1 MHELIT
7 LIIDFI
13 GDVMAIIDLLKLIV
27 LAIVQGISEILP
39 ISSSGHLIICQ
50 DLLGMDISN
59 MSLAIFL
66 HIGSLLAVMLYYR
79 KTLISL
85 QVDTFKYIL
94 RKDKSNKAKEAFALT
109 LKIVIAC
116 IPAGIAG
123 LLLKKPIENIF
134 TNTLFVGIN
143 LFITGILLLLL
154 TRKKGT
160 KEIKDM
166 SYFDALKIGLFQM
179 IGILPGISRSGITT
193 IGGKTTKLDDASAIN
208 FAFLLF
214 VPIAL
219 GTGLLE
225 IIELCNGTLVL
236 SESQIVLYVIG
247 VIVSFMV
254 TYIALITI
262 FKIIK
267 KGKLHYFAYYCFIIA
282 LIVIVLHFFRV

>member
-7 LIIDFI
+7 LIIDFN
-13 GDVMAIIDLLKLIV
+13 GDVMAIIDLLKLII

-50 DLLGMDISN
+50 ELLGMDISN

-94 RKDKSNKAKEAFALT
+94 RKDKSSKAKESFSLMI
-109 LKIVIAC
+109 KIIIAC

-160 KEIKDM
+160 KEVKDM
-166 SYFDALKIGLFQM
+166 SYFDAFKIGLFQM

-193 IGGKTTKLDDASAIN
+193 IGGKATKLNDESAIN

-214 VPIAL
+214 IPIAL

-236 SESQIVLYVIG
+236 SEGQIVLYVIG

-254 TYIALITI
+254 TYLALITI

-282 LIVIVLHFFRV
+282 LIVIVLHFFRI